1 MKFHL
6 KIDMASAGNSCW

>member
-1 MKFHL
+1 MKLHL